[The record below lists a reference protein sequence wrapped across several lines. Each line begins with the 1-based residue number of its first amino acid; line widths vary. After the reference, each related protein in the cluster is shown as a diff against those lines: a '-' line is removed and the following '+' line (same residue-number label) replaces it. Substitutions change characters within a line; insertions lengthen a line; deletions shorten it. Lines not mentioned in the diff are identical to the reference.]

1 MKKIRRKLALVFVLC
16 ATLTAGCTSVVTDS
30 GPIGQSRQW
39 FNPTLPI
46 HLQASLF
53 DQESAF
59 CEQAAYRWQPI
70 PDVAFSPG
78 LVRRVNDIPN
88 VSVDGATLSA
98 TLPLSFDGKAE
109 QSYTNIATSFAAIRG
124 PSLKSDREQRDHLQ
138 CLKSLGWQGVS
149 RSWDGTPSALNET
162 FEINARV
169 MDLQRQGYSHPF
181 IEADRIVM
189 IDLADSVASESELT
203 LKVASVVLTGNKL
216 VTECDYRVTSSMLSK
231 RVSVSCGDEQPIA
244 TAFAKG
250 SPVRTWTQ
258 RYFSSF

>member
-1 MKKIRRKLALVFVLC
+1 MKKIRRKFALAFVLC
-16 ATLTAGCTSVVTDS
+16 ATSTAGCISVVTDP
-30 GPIGQSRQW
+30 GPVGQSRQW

-59 CEQAAYRWQPI
+59 CEKAAYRWQPI
-70 PDVAFSPG
+70 PDVVFSPG

-109 QSYTNIATSFAAIRG
+109 QSYTNIATSFAAMRG

>member
-1 MKKIRRKLALVFVLC
+1 MKQQKRYRLLGCFFSAAVLV
-16 ATLTAGCTSVVTDS
+16 GCMSVVTDS

-70 PDVAFSPG
+70 PEVVFTSG
-78 LVRRVNDIPN
+78 LVRQVNDKRN

-98 TLPLSFDGKAE
+98 TPPLTFDRGAE
-109 QSYTNIATSFAAIRG
+109 QSYINIATGVGVMRR

-149 RSWDGTPSALNET
+149 ETWDGTPSALNET
-162 FEINARV
+162 FDINSRV
-169 MDLQRQGYSHPF
+169 MELQRQGYSHPF

-189 IDLADSVASESELT
+189 IDLANSMASESELT
-203 LKVASVVLTGNKL
+203 LKVASVGMIGNKL

-231 RVSVSCGDEQPIA
+231 RVFVSCGDDQPVA
-244 TAFAKG
+244 TTFARG
-250 SPVRTWTQ
+250 SPVRVWTQ
-258 RYFSSF
+258 RYFSTF